1 MAVATRIEL
10 VIHSVEQGR
19 RAGRWRLTIH
29 DYEVVCELLG
39 KLERPRPAGPPM
51 VRSLAE
57 RTVRLRNAAADLACA
72 AMTTHGELAWMLSE
86 CATALSPLTDGAIH
100 PYRLSP
106 AEASDA
112 ETALDQIQAFL
123 DSAERHS
130 GRP

>member
-1 MAVATRIEL
+1 MAVAMRIEL
-10 VIHSVEQGR
+10 VIRSVEQGW
-19 RAGRWRLTIH
+19 RAGRWRLTVH
-29 DYEVVCELLG
+29 DYEVACELLG
-39 KLERPRPAGPPM
+39 KLERPRPPEPPA

-72 AMTTHGELAWMLSE
+72 AMTTHGELAWILSE
-86 CATALSPLTDGAIH
+86 CATALSPLADGAIH
-100 PYRLSP
+100 AYQLTP

-123 DSAERHS
+123 DTTRRQS